1 MFNSA
6 ITPKRLLFAFV
17 IGIFFFASWDLPSIP
32 QENEIETTVNNFGKR
47 TETYKGQATYYH
59 NKYHGRKTASGERY
73 NKRKYTA
80 AIRMNKIDVPFG
92 TILEVTN
99 KSNNK
104 SVQVRVND
112 KMSNRASAVIDL
124 SRKAAKEIGL
134 IEAGRT
140 EVTIEVIT
148 E

>member
-1 MFNSA
+1 MFNSI
-6 ITPKRLLFAFV
+6 ITPKRLLFAV
-17 IGIFFFASWDLPSIP
+17 LIGIFFFASWDFPTFS
-32 QENEIETTVNNFGKR
+32 QNNEIENIDKR
-47 TETYKGQATYYH
+47 KKTYKGEATYYH

-80 AIRMNKIDVPFG
+80 AIRMNKIKVPFR

-104 SVQVRVND
+104 SVRVRVND

-124 SRKAAKEIGL
+124 YRKAAKEIGL

-140 EVTIEVIT
+140 KVTIEVIS